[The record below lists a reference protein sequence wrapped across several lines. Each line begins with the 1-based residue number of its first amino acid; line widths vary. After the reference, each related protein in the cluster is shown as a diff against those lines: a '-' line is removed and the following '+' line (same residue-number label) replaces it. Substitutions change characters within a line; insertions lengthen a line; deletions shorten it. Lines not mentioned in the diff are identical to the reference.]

1 MRVRYKHGERNRLC
15 WPRRTT
21 NAIGTVLYDIM
32 FVFEMPKVVHIRN
45 PRLGL
50 LFRSVQISIL
60 TYFVTFVIWWNK
72 GYQSFDRSI
81 SGVAAKVNGIAI
93 MKELLMYDNGAY
105 NFQTLQNS
113 GLYLVTRVNSWK
125 SQRLGYCPELHNLED
140 ARCLSDEHCPTG
152 KVAGQLAVKL
162 TGEPIE
168 AEEIDLDEYG
178 NGLFTGRCI
187 KEVGTCE
194 IYGWCSNVTSVLAT
208 PYGSMTDEN
217 LQLVTPPNVFL
228 EPYSYFTN
236 LAFIEERKTRQY
248 VNLDIRDAFYDV
260 MNFTIFI
267 KNAVEFPYFDVKRRN
282 ILPWMTETYLK
293 QCTYDPTHAQN
304 KFCPVFRVGDMIRLA
319 GVSAERLLYFGGV
332 MAITIDWQCKV
343 AGQLAVKLTGEPIEA
358 EEIDLDEYGNG
369 LFTGRCIKEVG
380 TCEIYG
386 WCSNVTSVLATPY
399 GSMTDENLQLVT
411 PPNVFL
417 EPYSYFTNLAFIEER
432 KTRQYVNLDIRDAF
446 YDVMNFTIF
455 IKNAV
460 EFPYFDVKRRNILPW
475 MTETYLKQCTYDP
488 THAQNKFCPVFR
500 VGDMIRLAGVSAERL
515 LYFGGV
521 MAITIDWQCDLDW
534 SHDYCLPSYEF
545 RQLDYAGDQM
555 QTVDWNKPAL
565 GEGSVQKV
573 TVHKQQVLDV
583 DSSQSRVVLHTTGI
597 VFLIRATGV
606 AGKFNLLQF
615 TMRFGS
621 GLALLGGATI
631 VCDLIAFHFLHD
643 RDRYRKVT
651 CDDRTLRR
659 LISLAAAAHLP
670 ESRRMQMLKQR
681 ARITAP
687 SVNKRAGGL
696 KTNQAELSREISDMD
711 RTEFTELPEITLN
724 EPDHVKVRK
733 EENRMKLLQQRNE
746 DPERDSYQ
754 FDHQS
759 TNMITTV
766 FENQTS
772 ASSSQDPSTA
782 SSKSHIPPILSID
795 VESPMCNS
803 VSSN

>member
-1 MRVRYKHGERNRLC
+1 MSVRYKHEEPERLC

-21 NAIGTVLYDIM
+21 DAIGTVLYDIM
-32 FVFEMPKVVHIRN
+32 FIFEMPKVVHIRN

-50 LFRSVQISIL
+50 LFRSVQVSIL
-60 TYFVTFVIWWNK
+60 TYFVIFVIWWNK
-72 GYQSFDRSI
+72 GYQSFERSI

-93 MKELLMYDNGAY
+93 MKDLLMYDNGDY

-113 GLYLVTRVNSWK
+113 GFYLVTRVNSWN
-125 SQRLGYCPELHNLED
+125 SQRLGYCPELHSLED
-140 ARCLSDEHCPTG
+140 ARCLSDEHCPIG
-152 KVAGQLAVKL
+152 KVAGELTVKL
-162 TGEPIE
+162 MGEAIVD
-168 AEEIDLDEYG
+168 EEIDLDEHG

-194 IYGWCSNVTSVLAT
+194 IYGWCSSVTNVLAM
-208 PYGSMTDEN
+208 PYGSRMDEK
-217 LQLVTPPNVFL
+217 LHLVTPPNVL
-228 EPYSYFTN
+228 MEPYSYFTD
-236 LAFIEERKTRQY
+236 LTFIEHRKIRQY
-248 VNLDIRDAFYDV
+248 ANLDVTDV
-260 MNFTIFI
+260 I
-267 KNAVEFPYFDVKRRN
+267 
-282 ILPWMTETYLK
+282 
-293 QCTYDPTHAQN
+293 
-304 KFCPVFRVGDMIRLA
+304 
-319 GVSAERLLYFGGV
+319 
-332 MAITIDWQCKV
+332 
-343 AGQLAVKLTGEPIEA
+343 
-358 EEIDLDEYGNG
+358 
-369 LFTGRCIKEVG
+369 
-380 TCEIYG
+380 
-386 WCSNVTSVLATPY
+386 
-399 GSMTDENLQLVT
+399 
-411 PPNVFL
+411 
-417 EPYSYFTNLAFIEER
+417 
-432 KTRQYVNLDIRDAF
+432 

-555 QTVDWNKPAL
+555 RTVDWDKPAL
-565 GEGSVQKV
+565 GEGFVQKV

-583 DSSQSRVVLHTTGI
+583 GGDQSRVVLHTTGI

-651 CDDRTLRR
+651 CDDKTLRR

-681 ARITAP
+681 ARIAGPT
-687 SVNKRAGGL
+687 VNKRAGGL
-696 KTNQAELSREISDMD
+696 KTNQVELSYKTPDTD
-711 RTEFTELPEITLN
+711 RAEFIELPVITLSD
-724 EPDHVKVRK
+724 PAHVKVKK
-733 EENRMKLLQQRNE
+733 EENRKKSLQQKIE
-746 DPERDSYQ
+746 DPEPDSSQ
-754 FDHQS
+754 FDYAS
-759 TNMITTV
+759 INLITPV

-772 ASSSQDPSTA
+772 AHSSRKPSTA
-782 SSKSHIPPILSID
+782 SSRSHIPPILSMD
-795 VESPMCNS
+795 VESPMYNS

>member
-1 MRVRYKHGERNRLC
+1 
-15 WPRRTT
+15 
-21 NAIGTVLYDIM
+21 
-32 FVFEMPKVVHIRN
+32 MPKVVHIRN

-50 LFRSVQISIL
+50 LFRSVQVSIL
-60 TYFVTFVIWWNK
+60 TYFVIFVIWWNK
-72 GYQSFDRSI
+72 GYQSFERSI

-113 GLYLVTRVNSWK
+113 GFYLVTRVHSWK
-125 SQRLGYCPELHNLED
+125 SQRLGYCPELHSLED
-140 ARCLSDEHCPTG
+140 ARCLNDEHCPIG

-162 TGEPIE
+162 TGEPME
-168 AEEIDLDEYG
+168 EEEIDLDEYG

-187 KEVGTCE
+187 KEFGTCE
-194 IYGWCSNVTSVLAT
+194 IYGWCSSVTNVLAN
-208 PYGSMTDEN
+208 PYGSMTDEK
-217 LQLVTPPNVFL
+217 LHLVTPPNVLL
-228 EPYSYFTN
+228 EPYSYFTD
-236 LAFIEERKTRQY
+236 LAFIDERKIRQY
-248 VNLDIRDAFYDV
+248 ANL
-260 MNFTIFI
+260 N
-267 KNAVEFPYFDVKRRN
+267 VK
-282 ILPWMTETYLK
+282 
-293 QCTYDPTHAQN
+293 
-304 KFCPVFRVGDMIRLA
+304 
-319 GVSAERLLYFGGV
+319 
-332 MAITIDWQCKV
+332 
-343 AGQLAVKLTGEPIEA
+343 
-358 EEIDLDEYGNG
+358 
-369 LFTGRCIKEVG
+369 
-380 TCEIYG
+380 
-386 WCSNVTSVLATPY
+386 
-399 GSMTDENLQLVT
+399 
-411 PPNVFL
+411 
-417 EPYSYFTNLAFIEER
+417 
-432 KTRQYVNLDIRDAF
+432 DAF

-545 RQLDYAGDQM
+545 RQLDYAGDQL

-565 GEGSVQKV
+565 GEGTVQKV
-573 TVHKQQVLDV
+573 TVHKQQTLDL

-651 CDDRTLRR
+651 CDDKTLRR

-687 SVNKRAGGL
+687 IVKKQVSGL
-696 KTNQAELSREISDMD
+696 KTNQAELSCKISDMD
-711 RTEFTELPEITLN
+711 RTEFNELPVITLSK
-724 EPDHVKVRK
+724 PDHVKVMK
-733 EENRMKLLQQRNE
+733 EENRMKLLQQRS
-746 DPERDSYQ
+746 DDLERDSLQ
-754 FDHQS
+754 FDCASVNLITPVFEKRTSANSSRNPS
-759 TNMITTV
+759 TN
-766 FENQTS
+766 
-772 ASSSQDPSTA
+772 
-782 SSKSHIPPILSID
+782 SSKSHIPPVLSVD
-795 VESPMCNS
+795 VESPMYNS